1 MRRLLIVLI
10 VVPLFGLVS
19 LNLPSTASAADGGET
34 AVCQPGYVNNPDNP
48 ASCIRA
54 GADSCGGNFLLPT
67 WYKYLNTD
75 AECEIIGPLNNPNDL
90 DSGIDWAAASG
101 RVALAIVE
109 IMIRV
114 ATLVAV
120 GFVMY
125 GGFRYITSQGEPEN
139 TKSARQTIQN
149 AIIGLIVSLIATALV
164 AFITNTF
171 IS

>member
-1 MRRLLIVLI
+1 MKKLLLVLLIT
-10 VVPLFGLVS
+10 PLFTLVS
-19 LNLPSTASAADGGET
+19 LNLPTAVSAADGGET
-34 AVCQPGYVNNPDNP
+34 AVCQPGYVNNPDDP
-48 ASCIRA
+48 SSCIRE
-54 GADSCGGNFLLPT
+54 DSEDCGGNFLLPT

-75 AECEIIGPLNNPNDL
+75 AECEIVGPLNDPSDL

-101 RVALAIVE
+101 RVAIAVVE
-109 IMIRV
+109 ILIRIS
-114 ATLVAV
+114 TLVAV

-149 AIIGLIVSLIATALV
+149 AIIGLIVTLVATAVV